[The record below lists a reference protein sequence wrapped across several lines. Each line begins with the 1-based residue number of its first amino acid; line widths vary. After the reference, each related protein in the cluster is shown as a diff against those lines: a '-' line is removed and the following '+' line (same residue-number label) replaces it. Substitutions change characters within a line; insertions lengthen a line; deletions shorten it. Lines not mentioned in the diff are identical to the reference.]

1 MMNYA
6 VTAATGNFG
15 QKAVKKLNELVGAE
29 NVTVIARN
37 TEKATKLF
45 PNNVV
50 KHGDYEDAASME
62 EALQGVDR
70 VLFISS
76 QPGGKVD
83 RATAQKNVVDAM
95 KKDGVKF
102 VAYTSFPNAQKSS
115 TPLADDHRVTE
126 NAIKKAG
133 IDHAFLRDNWYLE
146 NEIGFLQN
154 GAANRDALYWANNKA
169 GWALE
174 RDYAE
179 AAAKVVS
186 SNDAQE
192 VYELAGKSLSYE
204 ELGKAIQEA
213 TGNDFAIKQVS
224 QEEYTKS
231 LEDAGLDSATAGLF
245 ASFQAPINSGDLAE
259 DSDDLEK
266 ALGRPVTPIV
276 ESIKE
281 LLAH

>member
-83 RATAQKNVVDAM
+83 RATAQKNVIDAM

>member
-115 TPLADDHRVTE
+115 TPLADDHWVTE

-276 ESIKE
+276 ESIKK

>member
-245 ASFQAPINSGDLAE
+245 ASFQAPSNSGDLAE